1 MEGGSV
7 VRQIGSGSIVLI
19 NHERL
24 KRFVQSIFAAAG
36 CRPPEDERIAHHLV
50 EANLAGHDSHGVIR
64 VSHYIDFL
72 RKGMVRANQT
82 IRVVFDS
89 DALAVVDGGLGFGQ
103 VIGEQT
109 MRLAIEKARKQGV
122 AVVALRNSG
131 HLGRIGDWPLIAV
144 DAGLASLHFV
154 NSNGFG
160 ILAAPFGGIDRRLSA
175 NPIAAGVP
183 VPDGSHIILDISTC
197 AIAEGKVRV
206 ARNKGT
212 RVPPG
217 CLIDSQ
223 GRPTDQPEHFYG
235 DPPGAILPFGGHKG
249 YGLGVIAEM
258 FAGAISGNGCSNPA
272 RRSHMASGMLTI
284 TLDPQRIPNELG
296 FSAEVRQFIQYVKS
310 SRRAQPDQEIL
321 MPGEL
326 EQRMREQRVAA
337 GIELDATTWEAL
349 VQTAS
354 TVGLDKAEFPAV

>member
-1 MEGGSV
+1 L
-7 VRQIGSGSIVLI
+7 LI
-19 NHERL
+19 DPERL
-24 KRFVQSIFAAAG
+24 RRFVQSIFAAAG

-64 VSHYIDFL
+64 VSYYIDFL

-82 IRVVFDS
+82 IQVVFDS
-89 DALAVVDGGLGFGQ
+89 DCLAVVDGGLGFGQ
-103 VIGEQT
+103 SIGEQT
-109 MRLAIEKARKQGV
+109 MQLAIEKARQHGV

-131 HLGRIGDWPLIAV
+131 HLGRIGDWPLMAV
-144 DAGLASLHFV
+144 QAGLASLHFV
-154 NSNGFG
+154 NSSGFG

-183 VPDGSHIILDISTC
+183 VANGSHIILDISTC

-223 GRPTDQPEHFYG
+223 GRPTDEPAHFYG

-258 FAGAISGNGCSNPA
+258 FAGAISGNGCSSPK
-272 RRSHMASGMLTI
+272 RKSYMASGMLTI
-284 TLDPQRIPNELG
+284 TIDPRRIPNDLG
-296 FSAEVRQFIQYVKS
+296 FDAEVREFIDFVKS
-310 SRRAQPDQEIL
+310 SRRSQPDQEIL
-321 MPGEL
+321 IPGEP
-326 EQRMREQRVAA
+326 EQRTRVQRLAA
-337 GIELDATTWEAL
+337 GIELDAATWEAL
-349 VQTAS
+349 LQTATDVGVSRADFPS
-354 TVGLDKAEFPAV
+354 T